1 MLVREHIV
9 WCPPFVRVE
18 HHHPNNRNAMV
29 KLVEKIISNTNKGNL
44 YHNNENQEFA
54 QADQNQDAVEEQ
66 KTQKIITSIVG

>member
-1 MLVREHIV
+1 
-9 WCPPFVRVE
+9 VRVE

-29 KLVEKIISNTNKGNL
+29 KLVEKIISNTNNGNL

-66 KTQKIITSIVG
+66 KTQRIITSIVG

>member
-1 MLVREHIV
+1 
-9 WCPPFVRVE
+9 
-18 HHHPNNRNAMV
+18 MV

-66 KTQKIITSIVG
+66 KTQRIITSIVG

>member
-1 MLVREHIV
+1 
-9 WCPPFVRVE
+9 VRVE

-66 KTQKIITSIVG
+66 KTQRIITSIVG